1 MIFEKEVNGT
11 RKHVLTV
18 LSTELYDQNLDLLFS
33 RHKLNWFSE
42 FSNFEQ
48 TTEFPTASKQQIE

>member
-18 LSTELYDQNLDLLFS
+18 LISFYDQNLDFFFFS
-33 RHKLNWFSE
+33 RHKLNWISE
-42 FSNFEQ
+42 FSNCGQ